1 MRRSRAA
8 LFAAAVRLVS
18 ERATTALSI
27 TELADEADV
36 SRRLVYQQFT
46 DKDALLLEA
55 ALDFTRRELNA
66 RVPDS
71 ESPDAVS
78 AAAVILPMAAH
89 FAEHRVFYRTM
100 LTGSCAYAF
109 SAAVGGLF
117 TGYNRRLIREH
128 YGDALDKTVVDDLT
142 AFLTG
147 GVAAIVHSWVV
158 DGADPLAPE
167 ELSDRLDRIA
177 PFVLGARRPSSSPHP
192 ASSSCPPAEQETP

>member
-1 MRRSRAA
+1 VRRSRAA
-8 LFAAAVRLVS
+8 LFAAAVTLVN

-27 TELADEADV
+27 TDLADEADV

-55 ALDFTRRELNA
+55 AVDFTRRELKR
-66 RVPDS
+66 RVPDI
-71 ESPDAVS
+71 ESPDATS
-78 AAAVILPMAAH
+78 AVAVILPMAAH

-109 SAAVGGLF
+109 NAALGGLF
-117 TGYNRRLIREH
+117 AGYNQRLIREQ
-128 YGDALDKTVVDDLT
+128 YGDGLDKAVVRDLT

-158 DGADPLAPE
+158 EGPDPLAPA
-167 ELSDRLDRIA
+167 ELVDRLDRIA
-177 PFVLGARRPSSSPHP
+177 PLVLGELRPGSLPRT
-192 ASSSCPPAEQETP
+192 ASSSCPPSEQETP